1 MLKTGLSYL
10 NNSATSTIASSIS
23 NLENDTNMFFIARVI
38 DISLN
43 SNSEI
48 FNDSGGWA
56 GIGSIK
62 FQQLDISVTPS
73 SKNEEKTTFAKPI
86 TGTIKKLSLSKRIS
100 INI

>member
-48 FNDSGGWA
+48 FNDSGGWLVLVLLN
-56 GIGSIK
+56 
-62 FQQLDISVTPS
+62 F
-73 SKNEEKTTFAKPI
+73 N
-86 TGTIKKLSLSKRIS
+86 
-100 INI
+100 N

>member
-23 NLENDTNMFFIARVI
+23 NLENSTNMFFVARVI

-48 FNDSGGWA
+48 FGNAGGWA

-62 FQQLDISVTPS
+62 FQRLEIY
-73 SKNEEKTTFAKPI
+73 FLLYCYFI
-86 TGTIKKLSLSKRIS
+86 L
-100 INI
+100 